1 MKNTI
6 AAHFLRT
13 STTLA
18 DSVAL
23 RWRDGDGFAEWTWA
37 EYADRASRVAAGLR
51 AVGLNRG
58 ERVLLMLRNQPE
70 FHIADMGVVLAG
82 GTPVSA
88 YSSLAPSQIA
98 YLAND
103 CAATVALVGVE
114 FLDRLT
120 AALDD
125 LPLLRHVVVVGD
137 ASVDFV
143 GTRTA
148 SSFNELLGHESLDL
162 TLAAAHVGEDDL
174 ATVIYTS
181 GTTGH
186 PKGVMVR
193 HRNICA
199 SLENWLGAMGTTMQ
213 GWRVISYL
221 PMAHVAERTLF
232 SHYMHVVEGSEVTT
246 CPDPTQFGEY
256 LTAVRPD
263 FAYCPPRLLEKMH
276 EGIWAGLAGDEAGRS
291 ALTETLELGR
301 KLVGMRAGGAEP
313 DVALAEAWT
322 RAEKEVI
329 APIRERLGLD
339 RCRILLTGAAPISP
353 EIFEFYFAL
362 GLPLSECYGLSECTG
377 GATWTP
383 GAPRAGTVGK
393 ALPGVELRLLEDGEI
408 LLRGRNVV
416 SGYLNKPEATAETFD
431 ADGWLHT
438 GDVGV
443 LDEDGYLKIVDRKK
457 DLIITSGGQN
467 IAPSALEGALKGM
480 PLISQA
486 CVVGEGRRYV
496 AALIVLDTV
505 AARAIAATGN
515 LTADDAVLAQVQREV
530 DEVNS
535 QFARVEQIKRFHV
548 LTEEWLP
555 GSDELTPT
563 MKLRRREIH
572 NKYAAQIDALYA
584 TSS

>member
-1 MKNTI
+1 MTNTV

-13 STTLA
+13 STNLA
-18 DSVAL
+18 DRVAL
-23 RWRDGDGFAEWTWA
+23 RWRSGDEFSEWTWA
-37 EYADRASRVAAGLR
+37 EYADRACRVAAGLR
-51 AVGLNRG
+51 GVGLNRG

-70 FHIADMGVVLAG
+70 FHIADMGTVLAG

-88 YSSLAPSQIA
+88 YSSLAPGQIA

-103 CAATVALVGVE
+103 CGATVAVITAE
-114 FLDRLT
+114 FLDRFT
-120 AALDD
+120 AALPD

-137 ASVDFV
+137 TADFV
-143 GTRTA
+143 GNRTA
-148 SSFNELLGHESLDL
+148 SSLEDLLGHEPLDL
-162 TLAAAHVGEDDL
+162 KLAAAHVGPDDL

-193 HRNICA
+193 HRNVCA
-199 SLENWLGAMGTTMQ
+199 SLENWLGAMGTSMQ

-246 CPDPTQFGEY
+246 CPDPVQFGEY
-256 LTAVRPD
+256 LTVVRPD

-276 EGIWAGLAGDEAGRS
+276 EGIWAGLAGDHAGQS

-301 KLVGMRAGGAEP
+301 KLLALRVAGSEP
-313 DVALAEAWT
+313 DEALVEAWK
-322 RAEKEVI
+322 RSEDKVI
-329 APIRERLGLD
+329 APIRDRLGLD

-353 EIFEFYFAL
+353 EIFEFYSVL

-383 GAPRAGTVGK
+383 TAPRAGTVGK

-408 LLRGRNVV
+408 LLRGANVV

-443 LDEDGYLKIVDRKK
+443 LDDGGYLKIVDRKK

-480 PLISQA
+480 SLISQA
-486 CVVGEGRRYV
+486 CVVGDGRRYV
-496 AALIVLDTV
+496 AALIVLDT
-505 AARAIAATGN
+505 IAAKAVANGVDLAT
-515 LTADDAVLAQVQREV
+515 DEAVLAAVQREV
-530 DEVNS
+530 DEVNA

-572 NKYAAQIDALYA
+572 TKYAALIDSLYEALP
-584 TSS
+584 

>member
-1 MKNTI
+1 MADTI

-13 STTLA
+13 STALA
-18 DSVAL
+18 DRVAL
-23 RWRDGDGFAEWTWA
+23 RWRSGDQFSTWTWA
-37 EYADRASRVAAGLR
+37 EYVDRACRLAAGLR

-70 FHIADMGVVLAG
+70 FHIADLGAVLAG
-82 GTPVSA
+82 ATPVSA
-88 YSSLAPSQIA
+88 YNSLAPGQIE

-103 CAATVALVGVE
+103 CVATIAVVGVE
-114 FLDRLT
+114 FLDRFA
-120 AALDD
+120 AALPG

-137 ASVDFV
+137 RPAFV

-148 SSFNELLGHESLDL
+148 SSFEDLLGHEPLDL
-162 TLAAAHVGEDDL
+162 KLAAAQVGPDDL

-193 HRNICA
+193 HRNVCA
-199 SLENWLGAMGTTMQ
+199 SLENWLGAMGTSME

-246 CPDPTQFGEY
+246 CPDPAQFGEY
-256 LTAVRPD
+256 LTTVRPD

-276 EGIWAGLAGDEAGRS
+276 EGIWADLAGDDAGRS
-291 ALTETLELGR
+291 ALSETLEMGR
-301 KLVGMRAGGAEP
+301 KMLSLRGSGAEP
-313 DVALAEAWT
+313 DVALAEAWK
-322 RAEKEVI
+322 RAECEVI
-329 APIRERLGLD
+329 APIRARLGLD
-339 RCRILLTGAAPISP
+339 RCRILLTGAAPISA

-383 GAPRAGTVGK
+383 AAPRPGTVGK

-416 SGYLNKPEATAETFD
+416 SGYLNKPKATAETFD

-486 CVVGEGRRYV
+486 CVIGDGRRYV

-505 AARAIAATGN
+505 VAKTVASSPDLAA
-515 LTADDAVLAQVQREV
+515 DPAVLAAVQYEV
-530 DEVNS
+530 DEVNAH
-535 QFARVEQIKRFHV
+535 FARVEQIKRFHL

-572 NKYAAQIDALYA
+572 RKYAHVIDSLYGPLP
-584 TSS
+584 